1 MKNFFTILTFVAF
14 AFSITACSS
23 DGDSK
28 KSGLTARI
36 NGVDR
41 TFTNIE
47 VTEEDYG
54 EYSDYII
61 EAVQSDDATKTL
73 TIKLG
78 KESLGTDSIYYIQYL
93 DGTTFYQVS
102 NPQITSNVTESSA
115 SKIKATFSGILNDG
129 GSGNVNIANG
139 VIDLKP

>member
-1 MKNFFTILTFVAF
+1 MKNFFKILTFVAF

-41 TFTNIE
+41 TFNMIE
-47 VTEEDYG
+47 VTEEVYE
-54 EYSDYII
+54 EYTDYII
-61 EAVQSDDATKTL
+61 DAVQSDDPTKTL
-73 TIKLG
+73 TISLG
-78 KESLGTDSIYYIQYL
+78 KESLGTDSIYFIQYY
-93 DGTTFYQVS
+93 DGTTFYQLS
-102 NPQITSNVTESSA
+102 SPQITSNVTESSA
-115 SKIKATFSGILNDG
+115 SRIKATFSGILNDG

>member
-14 AFSITACSS
+14 ALSFTACSS

>member
-36 NGVDR
+36 NGVER
-41 TFTNIE
+41 TFNMIE

-115 SKIKATFSGILNDG
+115 SKIKATFSGILTM
-129 GSGNVNIANG
+129 V
-139 VIDLKP
+139 VLET

>member
-41 TFTNIE
+41 TFNMIE
-47 VTEEDYG
+47 VTEEVYE
-54 EYSDYII
+54 EYTDYII
-61 EAVQSDDATKTL
+61 DAVQSDDPTKTL
-73 TIKLG
+73 TISLG
-78 KESLGTDSIYYIQYL
+78 KESLGTDSIYFIQYY
-93 DGTTFYQVS
+93 DGTTFYQLS
-102 NPQITSNVTESSA
+102 SPQITSNVTESSA